1 MRHLQ
6 RVVNLDLIGY
16 FNVSKD
22 WVKFSLGCSAILGFR
37 GSYLHVSNGW
47 TLSHNWRIFYYS
59 WQQFSFSSYHIV
71 MPSQIWDNSVWTIV
85 SKIRYMYNIVGIWTK
100 MIRHFSRKVRFKI
113 LTINYNIVGIW
124 TKMIRHFSRKV
135 CFKILTI
142 NYGNGERMVRVYY
155 TTTKC
160 IFSDEF

>member
-6 RVVNLDLIGY
+6 RVVNLDLIEY

-22 WVKFSLGCSAILGFR
+22 WVKFSSGCSAILGFR

-85 SKIRYMYNIVGIWTK
+85 SKIKIRYMYNIVD
-100 MIRHFSRKVRFKI
+100 
-113 LTINYNIVGIW
+113 IW